1 MRRTLL
7 FLALAAL
14 IPAAGATA
22 QDHPDFS
29 GTWKINL
36 IKSDAPPAG
45 RGGQQMDMSN
55 VMQTITQTAEVLTV
69 VQTGMGPE
77 RNLTYYLDGRESTNA
92 AMRGEMKSTA
102 RWEANQLV
110 IESTATMQTPNGER
124 SITTKEV
131 RSLSKDGKT
140 MTLTSTTDT
149 PMGTR
154 TRKTVFDKQ

>member
-7 FLALAAL
+7 FLALTSM

-36 IKSDAPPAG
+36 IKSDAPPG
-45 RGGQQMDMSN
+45 RGGQQMDMSGLTL
-55 VMQTITQTAEVLTV
+55 TITQTAEVLTI

-77 RNLTYYLDGRESTNA
+77 RTTTYYLDGRESTNA
-92 AMRGEMKSTA
+92 AMRGEMKSTST
-102 RWEANQLV
+102 WDGDQLLTNG
-110 IESTATMQTPNGER
+110 SATMQTPNGER
-124 SITTKEV
+124 TVTSKEV

-140 MTLTSTTDT
+140 MTVTTT
-149 PMGTR
+149 TESPMGTR
-154 TRKTVFDKQ
+154 TRKTVFDRQ